1 MIIGHFV
8 CAIQFSVRHLFLQ
21 GKKDPAKKT
30 ILIYGH
36 LDVQPAAKEDGWNTE
51 PFEMVER
58 DGKMFGRGST
68 DDKGPV
74 LAWINIIEAF
84 QKTGHEL
91 PVNVKFCFE
100 GMEESGSIGLDEA
113 LAKRQDTFLKV
124 RKYKWSAQSTQY
136 LQDVDFTCISDNYWL
151 GKNKPCIT
159 YGLR

>member
-1 MIIGHFV
+1 
-8 CAIQFSVRHLFLQ
+8 
-21 GKKDPAKKT
+21 
-30 ILIYGH
+30 
-36 LDVQPAAKEDGWNTE
+36 
-51 PFEMVER
+51 MVER

-113 LAKRQDTFLKV
+113 LAKRKDTFLKV
-124 RKYKWSAQSTQY
+124 KVQTVKRKVHETAGCRLYVHIGQLLAGQEQAVHYVRTAVS
-136 LQDVDFTCISDNYWL
+136 
-151 GKNKPCIT
+151 
-159 YGLR
+159 